1 MINYLKDRIGN
12 DLDVNRV
19 IPALKSYISL
29 LKGQAN
35 SSNDGSSSSSSNK
48 EKIVS
53 NRKSSLIG
61 NEWAALE
68 SKYWSEM
75 QNVIDSRKIH
85 LWDALDNGLSKYN
98 DHLSE
103 RRNLILETDSLK
115 RKNNELRMLLSQYL
129 GSKINKELQIPP
141 TKILQGD
148 AGLN

>member
-1 MINYLKDRIGN
+1 MG
-12 DLDVNRV
+12 
-19 IPALKSYISL
+19 LKSYISQ
-29 LKGQAN
+29 LKGDSYN
-35 SSNDGSSSSSSNK
+35 SGSSSCSKSEASK
-48 EKIVS
+48 TVS

-68 SKYWSEM
+68 PKYWSEI